1 MKVAAIALGIVL
13 VCGQAC
19 LGDWLFQWEG
29 TVEEIRDGL
38 GNNVSWGG
46 AEVGDAVSGSLQYD
60 PANFGPG
67 DDKGWGDA
75 VISDGLDYETSPSPW
90 LWMWYKFSPPTTTAF
105 LKRVT
110 SVTARDGGSFD
121 QWNWQSGGDL
131 LFQQND
137 DDSSCWD
144 LPLPTSFEDM
154 HDLYVGAF
162 DKLIPSTVMFVHEG
176 FGPTAGQTWYVRIH
190 VTDRSLTS
198 DELSPGTIPAP
209 AAVLLSGLGAGM
221 VGWLRRRR
229 SL

>member
-19 LGDWLFQWEG
+19 LGDWLFRWEG
-29 TVEEIRDGL
+29 TVERIEDGL
-38 GNNVSWGG
+38 GNDVSWAG
-46 AEVGDAVSGSLQYD
+46 AAVGDAVSVSLQYD

-67 DDKGWGDA
+67 DAA
-75 VISDGLDYETSPSPW
+75 VSDGLDYESVPSHW
-90 LWMWYKFSPPTTTAF
+90 LWMMYEFSPPSITTYG
-105 LKRVT
+105 KRVT
-110 SVTARDGGSFD
+110 SVTARDGGGFD
-121 QWNWQSGGDL
+121 QWNWISGGDL

-137 DDSSCWD
+137 FTDSSWD
-144 LPLPTSFEDM
+144 LPLPTSFQDM
-154 HDLYVGAF
+154 HDLYVDAF
-162 DKLIPSTVMFVHEG
+162 HKLIPSDTTTFVRHG
-176 FGPTAGQTWYVRIH
+176 FGPTEGQTWYVSIH

-209 AAVLLSGLGAGM
+209 AAILLTGFGAGV